1 MYTRR
6 KVLMVFIWFVPF
18 LFAPRRLLSNIYD
31 NASAKKGAKF
41 IKQGWV
47 LQEGDV

>member
-6 KVLMVFIWFVPF
+6 NVLMVFLGFVPF
-18 LFAPRRLLSNIYD
+18 VFAPRRLLSNIYD

>member
-1 MYTRR
+1 MCSRR
-6 KVLMVFIWFVPF
+6 NLLIGLIGFVPF
-18 LFAPRRLLSNIYD
+18 VFAPRRLLSKIHD
-31 NASAKKGAKF
+31 NSSAKKGAKF